1 MPHEIMIALNIIF
14 ALIIIEAVRIAGRI
28 IKEKKKERKFI
39 NRIQN
44 MERGESMGEKCFN
57 GRFVWK

>member
-1 MPHEIMIALNIIF
+1 MPYEMMIALKVIFGLFLVMIIRT
-14 ALIIIEAVRIAGRI
+14 AWLH